1 MDQIAEWRVFVAVAG
16 LRSFAGAARQLG
28 RSPQAITRAVAA
40 LEARLGVRLLHRTTR
55 SVTLSDEGERYLERS
70 RRAIAEVDALEVRD
84 DAAAPLHGT
93 LAITA
98 PVLFGQL
105 HVVPI
110 VSAFLQTHAE
120 MRVKLTLLDR
130 VVSLAEEGID
140 LAVRIGELAD
150 SALVVRQVGHVR
162 SVLVASPAYLERLGT
177 PRTLDAL
184 VERPERRDKQHA
196 CIVVSGITPVVDSWS
211 FGKQRVRI
219 HPRLVVNTAQAAI
232 DAALDGLGITRVL
245 SYQVANLIAV
255 GKLRAILT
263 SHEPDPV
270 PVHLVHL
277 PGPQPRSAVAFAE
290 LAATTLRKRLG
301 R

>member
-1 MDQIAEWRVFVAVAG
+1 MDRVEEWRAFVSVAS

-40 LEARLGVRLLHRTTR
+40 LETRLGVRLLNRTTR
-55 SVTLSDEGERYLERS
+55 SVTLSHEGERYLERS
-70 RRAIAEVDALEVRD
+70 RRAIAEVDALELRD
-84 DAAAPLHGT
+84 DAAAPLRGT
-93 LAITA
+93 LSITA

-140 LAVRIGELAD
+140 LAVRIGELPD
-150 SALVVRQVGHVR
+150 SALIARQVGHVR
-162 SVLVASPAYLERLGT
+162 TVLVASTDYLERHGA
-177 PRTLDAL
+177 PRAL
-184 VERPERRDKQHA
+184 ESLAKHA
-196 CIVVSGITPVVDSWS
+196 CISVTGITPLVDTWT
-211 FGKQRVRI
+211 FGSLRVRI

-232 DAALDGLGITRVL
+232 DAAVDGLGITRVL
-245 SYQVANLIAV
+245 SYQVDKLMAS
-255 GKLRAILT
+255 GRLRAILP
-263 SHEPDPV
+263 SHEPASV

-277 PGPQPRSAVAFAE
+277 PGLQPRSAVTFAE
-290 LAATTLRKRLG
+290 LATTILQKRLS